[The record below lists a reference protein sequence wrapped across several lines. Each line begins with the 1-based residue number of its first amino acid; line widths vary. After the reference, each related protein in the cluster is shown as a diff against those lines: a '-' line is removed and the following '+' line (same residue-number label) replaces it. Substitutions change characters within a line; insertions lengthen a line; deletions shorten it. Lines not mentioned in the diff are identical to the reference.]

1 LLIFGCRQ
9 AKDGEGR
16 VLIRRKTCLCAKLS
30 GPFAVVFVVFNSSFP
45 LVAIISDLLVC
56 EADQS
61 RKMAELKEPI
71 EIGGIPVVDA
81 ASTDQEEAV
90 VEVLQT
96 SHGHVVDHGLHR
108 GLKQRHLQMIALGGV
123 VGYMLFS
130 LPSSM

>member
-1 LLIFGCRQ
+1 M
-9 AKDGEGR
+9 
-16 VLIRRKTCLCAKLS
+16 
-30 GPFAVVFVVFNSSFP
+30 VFNSVFL
-45 LVAIISDLLVC
+45 LVAIISNIVVC
-56 EADQS
+56 EGDQS

-71 EIGGIPVVDA
+71 EIGDVPVVDA

-96 SHGHVVDHGLHR
+96 SHGHIVDHGLHR

-123 VGYMLFS
+123 VGYILFF